1 MVRALHRDPGMIDE
15 STFKHLGGGRK
26 GLFLLL
32 RYLFIIAA
40 SYLLIFQGPHAQLV
54 PMHAV
59 MIAVALASNVALSMV
74 AQELIFA
81 WYVEAPVL
89 IADTLWVSWAL
100 HSTGT
105 GGQELFL
112 LYFFVLFLA
121 ALGES
126 LLMVLLGSTLVSA
139 TNVYFTAGD
148 SLWTS
153 PYLLRIAFFYT
164 VALFYGHVISQIKR
178 ERQRADKGFAWA
190 KELEAK
196 VALRT
201 AELSRL
207 YNEALAASRLKSEF
221 MANMSHELRTPLA
234 IIMGYAEMLL
244 DKNVVLAEEE
254 RERMTARI
262 FEAAREQ
269 AHLVEGVLDLG
280 KAESG
285 RMPMDNQPVRLV
297 RFITDLQERQRMPLH
312 DGAVLQWQVAP
323 NLPLVETDPA
333 KLGVVL
339 DNLINNAIKF
349 TAAGSITIRV
359 HDLPD
364 REQVEFSVED
374 TGSGIDERDLRRIF
388 DAFYQVDGSPT
399 RAHGGVGLGLAIV
412 RSYVSLLHGD
422 ITVRSVLGAGST
434 FTVTLPYRPPSP
446 GDGHAVA
453 STSQD
458 QLRDV
463 A

>member
-1 MVRALHRDPGMIDE
+1 MVQVLLLSQGMIDD
-15 STFKHLGGGRK
+15 SAFRHLGGGRK

-40 SYLLIFQGPHAQLV
+40 SYLLIFQGPHPQLV
-54 PMHAV
+54 PMHAL

-74 AQELIFA
+74 RAQLVFA

-139 TNVYFTAGD
+139 ANVYFTAGD
-148 SLWTS
+148 SAWTS

-164 VALFYGHVISQIKR
+164 VALFYGHVVSQIKR

-196 VALRT
+196 VMMRT

-207 YNEALAASRLKSEF
+207 YNEALAANRLKSEF
-221 MANMSHELRTPLA
+221 MANMSHELRTPLT

-244 DKNVVLAEEE
+244 DTHRMPAEEE
-254 RERMTARI
+254 RQQI
-262 FEAAREQ
+262 
-269 AHLVEGVLDLG
+269 AHELG
-280 KAESG
+280 
-285 RMPMDNQPVRLV
+285 
-297 RFITDLQERQRMPLH
+297 
-312 DGAVLQWQVAP
+312 
-323 NLPLVETDPA
+323 
-333 KLGVVL
+333 
-339 DNLINNAIKF
+339 
-349 TAAGSITIRV
+349 
-359 HDLPD
+359 
-364 REQVEFSVED
+364 
-374 TGSGIDERDLRRIF
+374 
-388 DAFYQVDGSPT
+388 YQVDWLFQILVPPT
-399 RAHGGVGLGLAIV
+399 PETDC
-412 RSYVSLLHGD
+412 S
-422 ITVRSVLGAGST
+422 
-434 FTVTLPYRPPSP
+434 RPE
-446 GDGHAVA
+446 DA
-453 STSQD
+453 
-458 QLRDV
+458 
-463 A
+463 

>member
-1 MVRALHRDPGMIDE
+1 MVRALHRHSGMIDE
-15 STFKHLGGGRK
+15 SGFKHLGGGRK